1 MSAPLATPRSVL
13 RNVFGYSRFH
23 PLQKEVI
30 THVLKGEDAL
40 VLMPTGGGK
49 SICFQV
55 PALCVPG
62 VTLVISPL
70 VSLMK
75 DQVEML
81 QANGVAAAYW
91 NSTLSPEENR
101 TVYRDMMQGAIK
113 LLYISP
119 ERLFGD
125 SASTWLSELQVSL
138 VAIDEAHCISFWGHD
153 FRREYTRLGELRTL
167 LPNVPI
173 IALTATADP
182 IIRRDILQQLAI
194 PETSVFQSSFDRPNL
209 YLEVQPGQKRLE
221 RILAF
226 LAAHPREG
234 GIIYCATRATTEQ
247 VAEKLRQR
255 KYSAEAYHAGM
266 PADQRE
272 RVQDAFQRDTVQIV
286 VATIAFGMGIDKSN
300 VRWVIHYNLPRTMEG
315 YYQEIGRAGRDGLPA
330 DTLLLYS
337 YADVAQSLRFMGDVS
352 PDRRALLEAK
362 LERMKQY
369 AETRHCRRRVLLAY
383 FGEEVSEGCGNCD
396 ACRNPPVYVDGTI
409 TAQKLLSAVYRTG
422 QRCTLRQGVG
432 ILRGSY
438 SREITAPRWDQL
450 PTFGVGTEHSF
461 VQWMEYGAQIINQGY
476 LSVAYDRG
484 MALTITPTGKD
495 VLAGKAVVQLVHVDP
510 ERPYE
515 RERAASASVSG
526 AATGPSSQESA
537 ADAELFDKLRELRS
551 TLAKEKNV
559 PAFVIFS
566 DRSLRDM
573 AARKPVS
580 LALFETVHG
589 VGTKKAD
596 TYGPRFIAL
605 IAAWKKQ

>member
-1 MSAPLATPRSVL
+1 MSSPQTIL
-13 RNVFGYSRFH
+13 RKVFGYSRFH
-23 PLQKEVI
+23 PLQHEVI
-30 THVLKGEDAL
+30 SHVLQGNDAL

-55 PALCVPG
+55 PALCLPG

-91 NSTLSPEENR
+91 NSTQSSEENR
-101 TVYRDMMQGAIK
+101 AVYRDMMNGAIK

-119 ERLFGD
+119 ERLFSE
-125 SASTWLSELQVSL
+125 SATAWLSALQVSL

-167 LPNVPI
+167 LPAVPI

-182 IIRRDILQQLAI
+182 IIRRDILQQLSI
-194 PETSVFQSSFDRPNL
+194 PETAVFQSSFDRPNL

-221 RILAF
+221 RILTF
-226 LAAHPREG
+226 LAAHPEEC

-247 VAEKLRQR
+247 VAAKLQQR
-255 KYSAEAYHAGM
+255 KYSVAAYHAGM

-272 RVQDAFQRDTVQIV
+272 RVQDAFQRDEVQIV
-286 VATIAFGMGIDKSN
+286 TATIAFGMGIDKSN

-337 YADVAQSLRFMGDVS
+337 YADVAHSLRFMGDLA
-352 PDRRALLEAK
+352 PDRRQLLEAK

-369 AETRHCRRRVLLAY
+369 AESRHCRRRVLLAY
-383 FGEEVSEGCGNCD
+383 FGEEAAEECRNCD
-396 ACRNPPVYVDGTI
+396 ACRNPPMYMDGTI

-422 QRCTLRQGVG
+422 QQCTLRQAVG
-432 ILRGSY
+432 ILRGSF
-438 SREITAPRWDQL
+438 SRDITRPRWDQL
-450 PTFGVGTEHSF
+450 PTFRVGTEFSF
-461 VQWMEYGAQIINQGY
+461 VQWMEYGTQIINQGY

-484 MALTITPTGKD
+484 MALTITP
-495 VLAGKAVVQLVHVDP
+495 AGKEVLGGKAAVELVPVES
-510 ERPYE
+510 ERPAT
-515 RERAASASVSG
+515 RGTAAVAGSSAASA
-526 AATGPSSQESA
+526 TGIPVAGESA
-537 ADAELFDKLRELRS
+537 QDGELFEKLRELRS
-551 TLAKEKNV
+551 ALAKEKNV

-566 DRSLRDM
+566 DRTLQDM
-573 AARKPVS
+573 VVRKPVS

-605 IAAWKKQ
+605 IGEWKKQQ